1 MIEGLKKHKK
11 LISIC
16 LALVLL
22 CSAVLAFAMDR
33 INARAMF
40 NPNLAINYQTF
51 SSRVNVEQSVLFIG
65 TYIIH
70 KDALTDQLYEKAQR
84 SAAESGQD
92 QIYYRSE
99 ISDGQWFNI
108 GDIDNGIKGIS
119 TEGIPAGIDLINPL
133 YVTYY
138 VGSDG
143 IMKDAKTM
151 AAVNPFDVPDPYDL
165 SKLPE
170 LEPIWMQYTMS
181 AEDDE
186 ISMEQF
192 LERKNSEN
200 NGSVRSG
207 VYYYQILSTFFS
219 LDLRDAETN
228 RLDEQLARL
237 NSNYI
242 SLKGQGKDEEAEL
255 VFSLMEKVDATRRAL
270 IMQRL
275 AENEEN
281 LLNTLYTLS
290 SGSYYTPY
298 GNFKDSSSEPN
309 VNEQQPYTVQL
320 EDSVKHDFSGDTTN
334 TFVLSWYSRLGIQN
348 SVNGWWKTLQDEEK
362 NRKQRVIDAN
372 EEAENDDFVA
382 DESEGEFPFEADE
395 GLLDAIG
402 TAIGNCSDSYTG
414 YLAKALVDS
423 DDILG
428 HAIYD
433 YSTQVI
439 DQTTDSG
446 VGGPV
451 TYLKHATNI
460 RDDVVSDQA
469 GELAMIKDSF
479 ITLASNRYS
488 INSKAGVNAGYNSLT
503 NEPTKKSFLDE
514 QKASLESDRSTLQ
527 FLIEGIRKRDT
538 AANALAFVNERI
550 KWTESL
556 LTMIPSDPFGPSA
569 TSSVEAHLAWLHE
582 EAQKIID
589 SDESLKSDL
598 DKLKDKKDALQLER
612 DRALDNNDLAGA
624 NALDAK
630 IAAVDKD
637 INDEINKNG
646 GKGNDLDDLADS
658 LIDKAMDKLAD
669 DANADLS
676 GIAGALAD
684 AGAGDKLDELANKAA
699 ASGAS
704 QDTLNG
710 IQDAKD
716 SMDDGSGGDGSGFGV
731 DPSDPDALLAALED
745 LMGKSLDEMSDSEL
759 VIAAATMSRLSKNG
773 STGAR
778 VLEKRI
784 LALLAKKGSKYVY
797 NQYGSDKAIEF
808 VNLKTLSNCTDYRY
822 FYDNGKA
829 VGTMTAGSKILIF
842 RRGTDSMYRQTTD
855 STPEKLKHELV
866 FSGDLYVS
874 EDDSKALFKCIS
886 EYLVD
891 SDKAVCLTEYME
903 SRVEEYVDA
912 ISEMLV

>member
-1 MIEGLKKHKK
+1 MSARLVKHKK

-16 LALVLL
+16 LAVVIL
-22 CSAVLAFAMDR
+22 CSAIGVFSYGK

-40 NPNLAINYQTF
+40 DPDQAINYATF

-70 KDALTDQLYEKAQR
+70 KDALNDQLYEKAQR

-92 QIYYRSE
+92 AIYYRSE
-99 ISDGQWFNI
+99 LADGQWFDV
-108 GDIDNGIKGIS
+108 GDIDNGVKGIS
-119 TEGIPAGIDLINPL
+119 TEGIPVSIDTINPL

-151 AAVNPFDVPDPYDL
+151 ASVNPFDVPDPYDL

-181 AEDDE
+181 TDGQD
-186 ISMEQF
+186 ISQEQF
-192 LERKNSEN
+192 LENKNSKN

-219 LDLRDAETN
+219 LDLRDSETN

-237 NSNYI
+237 NNNYI
-242 SLKGQGKDEEAEL
+242 SLKSQGKDEEAEL
-255 VFSLMEKVDATRRAL
+255 VFSLMEKVDATRRA
-270 IMQRL
+270 IVFQRL
-275 AENEEN
+275 SENEEN

-298 GNFKDSSSEPN
+298 GNFKDSSSEAN
-309 VNEQQPYTVQL
+309 VSEQEDYVVEL
-320 EDSVKHDFSGDTTN
+320 EDSVKHDFNNDTTDP
-334 TFVLSWYSRLGIQN
+334 FVLSWFTRLGIQG
-348 SVNGWWKTLQDEEK
+348 SVNGWWKAIQDDQTERK
-362 NRKQRVIDAN
+362 NRRDEAN
-372 EEAENDDFVA
+372 EDNDDFVA
-382 DESEGEFPFEADE
+382 DASEEEFPFDVDE
-395 GLLDAIG
+395 GVLDAIG
-402 TAIGNCSDSYTG
+402 TSMGNCSDSYSTYISKG
-414 YLAKALVDS
+414 LVDS
-423 DDILG
+423 EDILG

-488 INSKAGVNAGYNSLT
+488 IDAKAGVKAEYHSLQ
-503 NEPTKKSFLDE
+503 NEPAKKSFLDD
-514 QKASLESDRSTLQ
+514 QKASLESDRSMLQ
-527 FLIEGIRKRDT
+527 FLIEGIRKRDS

-556 LTMIPSDPFGPSA
+556 ITMIPSDPFGPSA

-598 DKLKDKKDALQLER
+598 DKLKDKKEALQLER

-637 INDEINKNG
+637 INNEINKNG
-646 GKGNDLDDLADS
+646 GKGDDLDDLADS
-658 LIDKAMDKLAD
+658 LINKAMDKLAD

-731 DPSDPDALLAALED
+731 DPSDPDALLGALED

-759 VIAAATMSRLSKNG
+759 VIAAATMSRLAKNG

-874 EDDSKALFKCIS
+874 EDDSKELFKCIS

-903 SRVEEYVDA
+903 SRVEEYLDA